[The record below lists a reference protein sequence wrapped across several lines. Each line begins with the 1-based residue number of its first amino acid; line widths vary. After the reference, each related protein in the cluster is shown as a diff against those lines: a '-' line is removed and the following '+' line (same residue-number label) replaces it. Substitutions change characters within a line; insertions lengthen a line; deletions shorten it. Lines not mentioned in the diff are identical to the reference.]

1 MTLEESS
8 VAIMPLPPDSSM
20 TMTIIPP
27 SLKAAK
33 QKAQISITPPPRPD
47 AAAEIN

>member
-1 MTLEESS
+1 MEESS

-33 QKAQISITPPPRPD
+33 QKADIDNGAPRRD

>member
-1 MTLEESS
+1 MEESS

-20 TMTIIPP
+20 TESIIPL
-27 SLKAAK
+27 SSKAAK
-33 QKAQISITPPPRPD
+33 KKTRISITAVPRPD